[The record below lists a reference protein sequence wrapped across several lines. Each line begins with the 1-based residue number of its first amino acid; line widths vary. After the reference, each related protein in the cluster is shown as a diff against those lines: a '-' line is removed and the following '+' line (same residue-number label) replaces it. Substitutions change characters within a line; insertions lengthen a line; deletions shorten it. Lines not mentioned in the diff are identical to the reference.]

1 MTIVID
7 TNVLLRL
14 VIEDDTGETEQ
25 AQDALASASRVVVPV
40 VAICE
45 AIWVLRSRYKVARE
59 PLQAFV
65 RRLLETDKLLMDR
78 VAVEAGINMMER
90 GGDFAD
96 GLIALDGRR
105 LGGETFVSFD
115 KKAVALLTA
124 SGLNCRLLRPHK

>member
-1 MTIVID
+1 MTIAVD

-14 VIEDDTGETEQ
+14 VIEDDTAEMEE
-25 AQDALASASRVVVPV
+25 AQDAFASSDRVAVPV

-45 AIWVLRSRYKVARE
+45 AIWVLRSRYKVGRE
-59 PLQAFV
+59 QLQAFV
-65 RRLLETDKLLMDR
+65 KRLLDTDKLLLDR
-78 VAVEAGINMMER
+78 IAIEAGLSIMER

-96 GLIALDGRR
+96 GIIAFDGRR

-115 KKAVALLTA
+115 NKAVTLLTA

>member
-14 VIEDDTGETEQ
+14 IIEDDTGEMEQ
-25 AQDALASASRVVVPV
+25 AQDALASADRVAVPV

-45 AIWVLRSRYKVARE
+45 AIWVLRSRYKVGKEQLR
-59 PLQAFV
+59 AFV
-65 RRLLETDKLLMDR
+65 KHLLNTDKLLLDR
-78 VAVEAGINMMER
+78 TAVEAGLSMMEQ

-96 GLIALDGRR
+96 GIIAIDGRR
-105 LGGETFVSFD
+105 LGGETFISFD

-124 SGLNCRLLRPHK
+124 SGLNCRLLRPHN